1 MASMANFVG
10 LCARGEFEEAL
21 QLGVDPKEA
30 VDRDGWTALHWA
42 ALKGDI
48 KNVRI
53 LALTHSCD
61 PRSSTTR
68 AVEKDGQYF
77 SPRTTPLHVACW

>member
-1 MASMANFVG
+1 MVSKIAAFVG

-30 VDRDGWTALHWA
+30 AGMDGWTALHWA

-48 KNVRI
+48 KSVRI
-53 LALTHSCD
+53 LTLTYKCD
-61 PRSSTTR
+61 PSSSTT
-68 AVEKDGQYF
+68 ADVPNFASG
-77 SPRTTPLHVACW
+77 TTPLHVASR

>member
-1 MASMANFVG
+1 MADFVG

-21 QLGVDPKEA
+21 QLGVDPKKA
-30 VDRDGWTALHWA
+30 ADSDGWTALHWA

-48 KNVRI
+48 KSVRI

-61 PRSSTTR
+61 TSSSTTGY
-68 AVEKDGQYF
+68 VVKGDLYF
-77 SPRTTPLHVACW
+77 PPRTTPLHVACW